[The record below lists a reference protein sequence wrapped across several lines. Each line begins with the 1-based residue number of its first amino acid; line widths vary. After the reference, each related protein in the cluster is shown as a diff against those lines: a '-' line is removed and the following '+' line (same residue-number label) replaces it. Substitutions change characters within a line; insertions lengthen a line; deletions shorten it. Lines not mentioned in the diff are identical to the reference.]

1 VELDDRVTIATPEGV
16 DLSLT
21 LAGVGSRF
29 VSALVDLAIQ
39 ILLIVALYVAFV
51 RTNLGGYGAAAY
63 AIFSFVVVFGYD
75 VLFEVLA
82 SGRTLGKRW
91 NALRVVRTDGRPIT
105 LLPSLA
111 RNLLRLVDF
120 LPFGYLVGIVAV
132 LWTRRNQRL
141 GDLVAGTLVIR
152 ERRTKAAEQA
162 LLNSGSARVPPE
174 AATLDTSAVTAD
186 ELAAIRRFLARR
198 DDIDHDARRELAHTM
213 AERLRPKIGGAPD
226 DVNGEQ
232 LLELVASAKAARGR
246 DLR

>member
-1 VELDDRVTIATPEGV
+1 VDLDDRVTIATPEGV
-16 DLSLT
+16 ELSLT

-29 VSALVDLAIQ
+29 VSAIVDLAIQ
-39 ILLIVALYVAFV
+39 ILLIGALYVVFV
-51 RTNLGGYGAAAY
+51 LSDLGGYGAAAY

-91 NALRVVRTDGRPIT
+91 NGLRVVRTGGQPIT

-132 LWTRRNQRL
+132 LWTPRNQRL

-152 ERRTKAAEQA
+152 ERRTRAVEEAP
-162 LLNSGSARVPPE
+162 L
-174 AATLDTSAVTAD
+174 AATETRARDAAMLDTSAVTAA

-198 DDIDHDARRELAHTM
+198 HEIDLDARRELAHTM

-226 DVNGEQ
+226 DVHGERF
-232 LLELVASAKAARGR
+232 LELVAGAKAARGEGVR
-246 DLR
+246 

>member
-1 VELDDRVTIATPEGV
+1 MELEDRVTIATPEGV

-29 VSALVDLAIQ
+29 VSAFVDFAIQ
-39 ILLIVALYVAFV
+39 ILLIVALFV
-51 RTNLGGYGAAAY
+51 VFVVTDLGGFAATIY
-63 AIFSFVVVFGYD
+63 TIFSFVVVFGYD
-75 VLFEVLA
+75 VFFEVLA

-91 NALRVVRTDGRPIT
+91 NGLRVVRTDGRPIT

-132 LWTRRNQRL
+132 LATRRNQRL

-152 ERRTKAAEQA
+152 ERRTRAAERA
-162 LLNSGSARVPPE
+162 AVAAPAAAPRPE
-174 AATLDTSAVTAD
+174 AATLDTSAVTAE
-186 ELAAIRRFLARR
+186 ELAAIKRFFARR
-198 DDIDHDARRELAHTM
+198 QEIDDDARRELAHTM

-226 DVNGEQ
+226 GVQGEP
-232 LLELVASAKAARGR
+232 LLELIVSAKAARGE

>member
-1 VELDDRVTIATPEGV
+1 VDLDDRVTIATPEGV
-16 DLSLT
+16 ELSLT

-29 VSALVDLAIQ
+29 VSAIVDLAIQ
-39 ILLIVALYVAFV
+39 LLLIGALYVVFV
-51 RTNLGGYGAAAY
+51 ISDLGGYGAAAY

-91 NALRVVRTDGRPIT
+91 NGLRVVRTGGQPIT
-105 LLPSLA
+105 LFPSLA

-120 LPFGYLVGIVAV
+120 LPVGYLVGIVAV

-152 ERRTKAAEQA
+152 ERRTRAGEEAP
-162 LLNSGSARVPPE
+162 L
-174 AATLDTSAVTAD
+174 AATEARARDAAMLDTSAVTAE
-186 ELAAIRRFLARR
+186 ELAAVRRFLARR
-198 DDIDHDARRELAHTM
+198 RDIDLDARRELAHTM

-226 DVNGEQ
+226 DVHGERF
-232 LLELVASAKAARGR
+232 LELVAGAKAARGEDVR
-246 DLR
+246 

>member
-1 VELDDRVTIATPEGV
+1 MELEDRVTIATPEGV

-29 VSALVDLAIQ
+29 VSALVDFAIQ
-39 ILLIVALYVAFV
+39 ILLIVALFV
-51 RTNLGGYGAAAY
+51 VFILRDLGGFAAAAY

-75 VLFEVLA
+75 VFFEVLA

-91 NALRVVRTDGRPIT
+91 NGLRVVRTDGRPIT

-120 LPFGYLVGIVAV
+120 LPFGYLVGIVSV
-132 LWTRRNQRL
+132 LATRRNQRL

-152 ERRTKAAEQA
+152 ERRTRAAELAA
-162 LLNSGSARVPPE
+162 LSASAVPPPE

-186 ELAAIRRFLARR
+186 ELAAVNRFLARR
-198 DDIDHDARRELAHTM
+198 EGIDRDARRELAHTM

-226 DVNGEQ
+226 DAHGER
-232 LLELVASAKAARGR
+232 LLELIVSAKAARGEDVR
-246 DLR
+246 

>member
-1 VELDDRVTIATPEGV
+1 VELEDRVTIATPEGV
-16 DLSLT
+16 ELSLT

-29 VSALVDLAIQ
+29 VSALVDLTIQ
-39 ILLIVALYVAFV
+39 ILLIVALSVVFV
-51 RTNLGGYGAAAY
+51 LTDLGGYGAAAY

-132 LWTRRNQRL
+132 LWTRQNQRL

-152 ERRTKAAEQA
+152 ERRTKAAEQPPLDGA
-162 LLNSGSARVPPE
+162 ARAE

-198 DDIDHDARRELAHTM
+198 YDIDHDARREVAHTM

-232 LLELVASAKAARGR
+232 FLELVASAKAARGE